1 MGLWRMEMAMISDE
15 ENAQQNVNAVT
26 AIDIDWCCSILHSRR
41 IHIDPNDN
49 LAMV

>member
-1 MGLWRMEMAMISDE
+1 MALISDA

-26 AIDIDWCCSILHSRR
+26 AIDIDWCCLILYSRR
-41 IHIDPNDN
+41 IHIDSNDN